1 MTSRMDCFVASNLL
15 QTKLPL
21 GGNTNRPTVSR
32 CSSQPVSFSGRLSL
46 GKQLTGRLIKE
57 EIDSA
62 RFSSP
67 RRMQSKGV
75 KAGEPHR
82 VKCAAVQ
89 EASGIENITFYK
101 YHGLGNDFVLV
112 DNRGCGEPVLSP
124 EQAAKLCDRN
134 FGIGADGVIFA
145 LPAQQDGSDFTMRI
159 YNSDGSEP
167 EMCGNGIRCLAKFV
181 ADIDG
186 AGAGTMYRIDTLA
199 GLIQPIMQPDGQV
212 RVDMGYPILSA
223 KEIPTTLPENPDGA
237 VIGEEL
243 EVGGQTYSVSC
254 VSMGNPHAL
263 IYEVNGK
270 PIKLKDIDLGT
281 VGPIFESHPVF
292 PAKTNTEFVEVVT
305 PSHVKMMVWE
315 RGAGRTLACGTGAC
329 ATVVAGVLEGKIER
343 KCRVDLPGGPL
354 FIEWDESDNKIYM
367 TGPAEK
373 VFGGNLQGSYIS

>member
-1 MTSRMDCFVASNLL
+1 MDYCVACNLVQAKVPRGGKTSH
-15 QTKLPL
+15 
-21 GGNTNRPTVSR
+21 PTVGR
-32 CSSQPVSFSGRLSL
+32 CSKQTVSFSGRLSL
-46 GKQLTGRLIKE
+46 GKQLDHRLMKE
-57 EIDSA
+57 EIDST
-62 RFSSP
+62 RFSSE
-67 RRMQSKGV
+67 RSNMEKRGV
-75 KAGEPHR
+75 NAGEPR
-82 VKCAAVQ
+82 GVKCAAAVQ
-89 EASGIENITFYK
+89 EASGIENIAFYK

-112 DNRGCGEPVLSP
+112 DNRGCREPVLSP

-134 FGIGADGVIFA
+134 FGVGADGVIFA
-145 LPAQQDGSDFTMRI
+145 LPAQQNGSDFTMRI

-199 GLIQPIMQPDGQV
+199 GLIQPIMQADGQV

-223 KEIPTTLPENPDGA
+223 KEIPTTLAANSDGA
-237 VIGEEL
+237 VIREEL
-243 EVGGQTYSVSC
+243 EVGGQRYSVSC

-263 IYEVNGK
+263 IYEVDGK
-270 PIKLKDIDLGT
+270 PIKLQDIDLDT

-292 PAKTNTEFVEVVT
+292 PAKTNTEFVEILT

-329 ATVVAGVLEGKIER
+329 ATVVAGVLEGKTER
-343 KCRVDLPGGPL
+343 NCRVDLPGGPL

-373 VFGGNLQGSYIS
+373 VFGGNLQGSYMS